1 MTLRT
6 NENIMKMVTTP
17 ETKAPASR
25 AALAP
30 LFVHHRHLRVVV
42 DAILQGYCGTAVVS
56 PGSKVQVAQ
65 LTVGVFTFFGGDPTQ
80 PLARTLVE
88 RLSGERIIVSAE
100 GGWRETILCAHGERI
115 GTEKRLSFSSAK
127 LDLEHLRI
135 LTSRLPDRFHI
146 ERITIDHARRI
157 RADVDPD
164 LLLPE
169 VFASPLDFVQQ
180 GVGFCALTA
189 GQMVCAATSAFIC
202 DGAIEIQI
210 NTNKA
215 YRSLGL
221 ATAVGATLLV
231 HCLEHGIDPHWDTGD
246 PASERVAEKLG
257 YVPDS
262 AYEWLL
268 LHRDPGN
275 GA

>member
-1 MTLRT
+1 MLT
-6 NENIMKMVTTP
+6 I
-17 ETKAPASR
+17 ASPNR
-25 AALAP
+25 AGLAP
-30 LFVHHRHLRVVV
+30 LFVHHRHLRVVI
-42 DAILQGYCGTAVVS
+42 DAILQGYCGTAIADAR
-56 PGSKVQVAQ
+56 SKAQVAQ

-80 PLARTLVE
+80 PIARTLVE

-100 GGWRETILCAHGERI
+100 GGWRDAILRAHGERI
-115 GTEKRLSFSSAK
+115 GREQRLSFSSAN
-127 LDLEHLRI
+127 LNLEHLRS

-146 ERITIDHARRI
+146 ERITIDLAQRI
-157 RADVDPD
+157 RAEVDPD

-169 VFASPLDFVQQ
+169 AFASPLDFVQR

-202 DGAIEIQI
+202 DGSIEIQI
-210 NTNKA
+210 NTNKG
-215 YRSLGL
+215 YRRMGL

-231 HCLEHGIDPHWDTGD
+231 HCLECGIDPHWDTGD

-268 LHRDPGN
+268 LHRDPGKEV
-275 GA
+275 